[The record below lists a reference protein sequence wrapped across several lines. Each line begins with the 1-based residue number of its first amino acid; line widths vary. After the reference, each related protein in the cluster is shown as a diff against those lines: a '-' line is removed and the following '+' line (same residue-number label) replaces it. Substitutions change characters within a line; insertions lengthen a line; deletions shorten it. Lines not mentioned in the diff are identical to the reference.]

1 VPVTTVD
8 RSGSK
13 SKSTAQLQSDIAN
26 FVSDR
31 DWEKFHAPRNL
42 AIAIT
47 VEASELI
54 DLFKWSADR
63 AGIKKL
69 MPGLRDELADVMIYC
84 LSLCNQLGLDASEL
98 VEAKLAK
105 NNTKYPVE
113 RYKGRWR

>member
-1 VPVTTVD
+1 VARLD
-8 RSGSK
+8 RIASK
-13 SKSTAQLQSDIAN
+13 PKSMAQIQADVAR

-47 VEASELI
+47 VEAAELI

-63 AGIKKL
+63 SGVKKL

-84 LSLCNQLGLDASEL
+84 LWLCNQLGLDASEL
-98 VEAKLAK
+98 IATKLAK
-105 NNTKYPVE
+105 NIQKYPVE
-113 RYKGRWR
+113 RYRGRWR

>member
-1 VPVTTVD
+1 VTAVE

-13 SKSTAQLQSDIAN
+13 SKSVAQLQTDVQK

-31 DWEKFHAPRNL
+31 DWEQFHAPRNL

-47 VEASELI
+47 VEAAELI

-63 AGIKKL
+63 YGVKKL

-84 LSLCNQLGLDASEL
+84 LSFCNQLGLDASEL
-98 VEAKLAK
+98 IEAKLEK
-105 NNTKYPVE
+105 NIKKYPVQ